1 MGVAEG
7 YASPHDMLF
16 SYRFEC
22 DSLNEPSIQES
33 ASGVFGCDL
42 LALYKTK
49 SEPDKSSGREI
60 VEFYKRVFFSSRKTE
75 EQTNGRT
82 CCAIEWG
89 IKCES

>member
-22 DSLNEPSIQES
+22 DSLNKPSIQES
-33 ASGVFGCDL
+33 ASGVFGRDL

-49 SEPDKSSGREI
+49 SEPDKLGGGEI
-60 VEFYKRVFFSSRKTE
+60 VEFYRRVFLSSRKNE
-75 EQTNGRT
+75 KQTNG
-82 CCAIEWG
+82 
-89 IKCES
+89 